1 MSDPADR
8 GDVSPEAIR
17 EFRELVA
24 SLPAD
29 DDAEAW
35 AAREAV
41 ARAAAAAD
49 VRRSLEQR
57 GRLLVEKGFPLAALD
72 DALSPELDM
81 ACPPLARVA
90 RWNPGEHPL
99 LALAGSTGI
108 GKTVAAAWWALHCRV
123 PGMRFVRAT
132 TFARLRG
139 RAHQELLDAGALVLD
154 DLGEEPLD
162 RAGIVLANLG
172 ELVDVF
178 YQARKPLLVTS
189 NLRDVDFAER
199 YGERI
204 ASRWRQR
211 GRWAEFGGAPSRRPP
226 PTERQRSLV

>member
-1 MSDPADR
+1 VSDLADLS
-8 GDVSPEAIR
+8 DDSPEA
-17 EFRELVA
+17 FRELVA

-57 GRLLVEKGFPLAALD
+57 ARLLAEKGFPLAALD
-72 DALSPELDM
+72 DALSPDLDLT
-81 ACPPLARVA
+81 CPPLARA
-90 RWNPGEHPL
+90 SRWNPADHPL

-139 RAHQELLDAGALVLD
+139 RAHQELLDAGGLVLD

-162 RAGIVLANLG
+162 RAGVVLANLG

-189 NLRDVDFAER
+189 NLRDVDVAER
-199 YGERI
+199 YSERI

-211 GRWAEFGGAPSRRPP
+211 GRWAEFGGAPSLRPP
-226 PTERQRSLV
+226 PTERQGRLV